1 MLAGGLCPPSG
12 KRCKAKPLQL
22 RGKFRLS
29 GRRNGMTNGKKTPRR
44 LERIFAF
51 KVLYG
56 LCFSP
61 AESEEEVLRSF
72 VLAPERPEGLEDAPE
87 DTFAWRLILGVWK
100 NQAALDER
108 IRDLSHNWRLERM
121 GKVELT
127 LLRLALFELL
137 HHQDTPPR
145 VVINEAVELSGQF
158 GDDMSRCFVNGIMDS
173 AAKTLASV

>member
-1 MLAGGLCPPSG
+1 
-12 KRCKAKPLQL
+12 
-22 RGKFRLS
+22 
-29 GRRNGMTNGKKTPRR
+29 MTHGKKMPRR

-61 AESEEEVLRSF
+61 AESEEGVLRSF
-72 VLAPERPEGLEDAPE
+72 VLAPERPEGLGNTPE
-87 DTFAWRLILGVWK
+87 DTFAWQLILGVWK

-108 IRDLSHNWRLERM
+108 IRDLSRNWRLERM

-137 HHQDTPPR
+137 YHQDTPPR
-145 VVINEAVELSGQF
+145 VVINEAVEISRQF

-173 AAKTLASV
+173 AAKTLENI